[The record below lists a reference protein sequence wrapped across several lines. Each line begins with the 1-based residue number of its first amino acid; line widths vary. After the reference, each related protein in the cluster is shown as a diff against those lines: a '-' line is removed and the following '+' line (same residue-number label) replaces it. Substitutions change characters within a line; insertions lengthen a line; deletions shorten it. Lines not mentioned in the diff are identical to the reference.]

1 MTSDTSP
8 QKLARRFPD
17 SFLFGVATASYQ
29 IEGAAT
35 ADGRKPSIWDA
46 FSHMPGRVK
55 GGDTGDEAC
64 DHYNR
69 LEADLDLMAGL
80 GAEAY
85 RFSIAWPRILPDGT
99 GAINEKGF
107 DFYDR
112 LLDGLKARGIKA
124 FATLYHWDLPLALM
138 GRGGWT
144 DRATADAFANYAG
157 IVTRRLG
164 DRLDT
169 VVSFNEPW
177 CSVYLGH
184 LMGVHAPGERS
195 MPAAMAALHVTNL
208 AHGLG
213 VQAIRAERPE
223 LPVGIVLNA
232 MSVMAAT
239 DSDADRK
246 AAERAND
253 FHNGVFFGPLFK
265 GAYPHSVLEGCPDLV
280 GHIKAGDLETI
291 KQPLDFWGLN
301 YYTPMRVRDDASS
314 EFPKV
319 ATAPAVKPEKT
330 DIGWEIE
337 PQGLSH
343 VVKDLYG
350 RYTLPEFY
358 ITENG
363 AADNT
368 EVENGAVSDTMRL
381 DYIAAH
387 LSVAADLVAEN
398 YPLKGYFAWSLM
410 DNFEWA
416 EGYSQRFGI
425 VHVDYRTQTRTI
437 KQSGYWYQSLIAAHK
452 AVKS

>member
-1 MTSDTSP
+1 MTSETSP

-17 SFLFGVATASYQ
+17 AFLFGVATASYQ

-35 ADGRKPSIWDA
+35 EDGRKPSIWDA

-69 LEADLDLMAGL
+69 LDADLDLMAAL
-80 GAEAY
+80 GVEAY

-99 GAINEKGF
+99 GAINAKGF

-144 DRATADAFANYAG
+144 DRGTAEAFADYAG

-169 VVSFNEPW
+169 IVTFNEPW

-184 LMGVHAPGERS
+184 LVGVHAPGERS
-195 MPAAMAALHVTNL
+195 MQAAMSALHVTNL

-213 VQAIRAERPE
+213 VQAIRAERPD

-232 MSVMAAT
+232 MSVMAAS

-265 GAYPHSVLEGCPDLV
+265 GAYPHSVLEGCPVLE
-280 GHIKAGDLETI
+280 GHIKDGDLETI
-291 KQPLDFWGLN
+291 HQPLDFWGLN
-301 YYTPMRVRDDASS
+301 YYTPMRVRDDAASQ
-314 EFPKV
+314 FPHV
-319 ATAPAVKPEKT
+319 ATAPAVRPEKT

-337 PQGLSH
+337 PLGLSH

-381 DYIAAH
+381 DYIATH
-387 LSVAADLVAEN
+387 LSVVADLIAEN

-416 EGYSQRFGI
+416 EGYRMRFGI
-425 VHVDYRTQTRTI
+425 VHVDYDTQVRTL
-437 KQSGYWYQSLIAAHK
+437 KNSALWYRDLIEAHR
-452 AVKS
+452 